1 MSQDCVMRDAQPP
14 INLFQV
20 EWCVLNTVEESGKT
34 TTTVLLKA
42 IECQSE
48 ELDASLPACATYLL
62 YPISK
67 FLHQILHTWSL
78 IACSQL
84 YGYLT

>member
-1 MSQDCVMRDAQPP
+1 M
-14 INLFQV
+14 
-20 EWCVLNTVEESGKT
+20 
-34 TTTVLLKA
+34 TVLLKA

-48 ELDASLPACATYLL
+48 ELDAPLPACATYLL
-62 YPISK
+62 YDISK

-84 YGYLT
+84 YGYPDLRLQGLIWRSAEHSQLQQDSMGALL